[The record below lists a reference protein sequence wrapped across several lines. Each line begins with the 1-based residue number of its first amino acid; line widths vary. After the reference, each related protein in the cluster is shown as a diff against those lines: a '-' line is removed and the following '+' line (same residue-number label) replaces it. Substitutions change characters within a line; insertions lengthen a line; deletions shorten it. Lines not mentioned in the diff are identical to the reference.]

1 MTQYGFG
8 RRAGAHDVKRSC
20 ECAARKREYT
30 LTACLATTMKN
41 VDVIFHHCDN
51 SDNKTQSKR
60 DSREAEANVE

>member
-30 LTACLATTMKN
+30 LTACLATTMEERSCY
-41 VDVIFHHCDN
+41 F
-51 SDNKTQSKR
+51 SSLWQ
-60 DSREAEANVE
+60 

>member
-30 LTACLATTMKN
+30 LTACLATTMEERSCY
-41 VDVIFHHCDN
+41 F
-51 SDNKTQSKR
+51 SSL
-60 DSREAEANVE
+60 